1 VVDIERRRATQRD
14 YYARNRERVLA
25 LKKAIRDAKPR
36 EPKVPKATVP
46 FGVGTPEYNREVKR
60 RWRERDPERALRQSR
75 EQRAR
80 RNARHPEEN
89 AAMQVIYRQ
98 CGLRWRASERAAWV
112 EPVVPLVVYELADGI
127 CWICG
132 EDVPPSR
139 YEIDH
144 VIPLAASG
152 EHSYENVRLAHTACN
167 RRTSRQG
174 RAA

>member
-1 VVDIERRRATQRD
+1 MTEFGAPID
-14 YYARNRERVLA
+14 A
-25 LKKAIRDAKPR
+25 LP
-36 EPKVPKATVP
+36 
-46 FGVGTPEYNREVKR
+46 GTLEYNREAKR
-60 RWRERDPERALRQSR
+60 RYAERHPGRRAAQAREAGRLRRERHPRAGA
-75 EQRAR
+75 EW
-80 RNARHPEEN
+80 
-89 AAMQVIYRQ
+89 QVVYRQ
-98 CGLRWRASERAAWV
+98 CGIRWRASERAAWV

-144 VIPLAASG
+144 VIPLAAGG

-174 RAA
+174 RGA